1 MGAGGFAPSLGYF
14 CAYIGGRRG
23 ISALFILPTQKP
35 WFPHVV
41 SLDFFFFF
49 DINTAKIETELS
61 PTFTS
66 IASVKMHATKELL

>member
-1 MGAGGFAPSLGYF
+1 MGAGGFAPSLGCF

-41 SLDFFFFF
+41 SLDGWVVLRDYFALLCLVPCFLVVVVFLPFF
-49 DINTAKIETELS
+49 E
-61 PTFTS
+61 
-66 IASVKMHATKELL
+66 